1 MTKTDVVSGQTE
13 ASTIYYKKTIRN
25 SMTQVL
31 QDQLKNRCPKIIIA
45 FKPYLRVQ
53 SHRLSPNLHRGWQ

>member
-13 ASTIYYKKTIRN
+13 ASKIYKKTIRN

-31 QDQLKNRCPKIIIA
+31 QDQLKNRCPKLIIA